1 MLLDIRLGGSENGFE
16 LCRQLKEFD
25 DGIRVILISGECPSS
40 LWPRVSECRADGFIR
55 KGEPN
60 MDYPAMVRHAMEG
73 RFVLSPGLWRDA
85 WNALVLLHAPSLLNR
100 DQIRI
105 LELVAARKNNGEISG
120 ILETSEST
128 IGKRLTAIY
137 KLLGATGRGDVV
149 EKWRRYLATGEVSA
163 NES

>member
-1 MLLDIRLGGSENGFE
+1 
-16 LCRQLKEFD
+16 
-25 DGIRVILISGECPSS
+25 
-40 LWPRVSECRADGFIR
+40 
-55 KGEPN
+55 